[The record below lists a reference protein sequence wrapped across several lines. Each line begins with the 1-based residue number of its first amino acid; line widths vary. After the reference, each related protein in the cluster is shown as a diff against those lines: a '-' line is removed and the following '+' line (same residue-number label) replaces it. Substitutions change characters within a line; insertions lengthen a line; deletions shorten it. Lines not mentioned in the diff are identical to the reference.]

1 MLETSQ
7 TTVTSRAYTEPF
19 ILFILLILFRL
30 WLRWNPNDPAQ

>member
-19 ILFILLILFRL
+19 ILLILFRL